1 MNYKYNIIIN
11 QKAIVDNR
19 LAIDIVD
26 AAIFDFIKDFSHS
39 DKCAKMQID
48 GKTYFWITNQTIID
62 NLPLLQIST
71 PRGISKR
78 IDNLVNAEL
87 LVRCPNNK
95 EINKTLYAF
104 GRRYD
109 EYIFTSESRP
119 WNESSDLG
127 TTVPTPWNESSD
139 DNNNKNNNIIIIEEA
154 HAHTHE
160 RVFGNSKEGDIYQVL
175 FWVTDNEEGLRQM
188 LYRNKLINGFAPL
201 DEMVEIIKPYV
212 EEYYNQQLMNGG
224 EDIIRRG
231 RRDIKQHF
239 SQWLPKYIK
248 KIELEQQQKQQE
260 YEQSVDA
267 VTRAMQDFERGWDYA
282 ASRAT
287 SM

>member
-109 EYIFTSESRP
+109 EYIFTSEGRP

-139 DNNNKNNNIIIIEEA
+139 DNNNKNNNIIIVEEA

-160 RVFGNSKEGDIYQVL
+160 ENGLDLILG
-175 FWVTDNEEGLRQM
+175 WVCDNEEGLQQM
-188 LYRNKLINGFAPL
+188 LFRNKLITMRVTML
-201 DEMVEIIKPYV
+201 DMVEIIKPYV

-267 VTRAMQDFERGWDYA
+267 VTRAMQDFERGWDFA